1 MSELDT
7 ILKSLDEVGAKIN
20 EIDADGKASV
30 AAVKEEMKKLGE
42 EQVKFAREL
51 AALQQASADGAA
63 ESDNRVKSIGEK
75 FTESANYKAF
85 SANTRDV
92 RGARHI
98 VSTKSDSP
106 TPSTVS
112 PAINRNT
119 IAAPYQLAGIWGAP
133 EQQLIV
139 ENLIPHIPVST
150 SAVEY
155 LKHTGFTNNAG
166 VVAEGAAKAESTF
179 EFDLATANVVTIAH
193 WTKITEQLAADAPAV
208 TAYINAKMLY
218 GLQLKVDN
226 QIISGTGTST
236 QLGGFL
242 KSGNHTDYSSAI
254 SSQIPTGAN
263 LMDFALLIKTH
274 LDSLAYPPKVLLLNP
289 KDWADIALL
298 KDSQKRYLLGGPAG
312 ITQKSLWGLPV
323 ETSASVPSGKY
334 IMADFALGSTI
345 YDRQEVALE
354 IDREGDDFRKNLL
367 TIRVERRLGLGVED
381 AAAIA
386 GGDWSLGA

>member
-20 EIDADGKASV
+20 AIDADGKASIT
-30 AAVKEEMKKLGE
+30 AVKEEMKKLGE
-42 EQVKFAREL
+42 EQLKFAKEL
-51 AALQQASADGAA
+51 AALQQASADGAS

-98 VSTKSDSP
+98 VSTKNDSP
-106 TPSTVS
+106 TVSTVS
-112 PAINRNT
+112 PAISRNT

-139 ENLIPHIPVST
+139 ENLIPHIPVSS

-208 TAYINAKMLY
+208 TAYINAKMMY

-242 KSGNHTDYSSAI
+242 KSGNHTDYSSAVT
-254 SSQIPTGAN
+254 IPTGAN
-263 LMDFALLIKTH
+263 LMDFALLIKTK
-274 LDSLAYPPKVLLLNP
+274 LDTLGYPPKVLLLNP
-289 KDWADIALL
+289 ADWAGLALL
-298 KDSQKRYLLGGPAG
+298 KDTQKRYLLGGPAG
-312 ITQKSLWGLPV
+312 VTTKSLWGLPV
-323 ETSASVPSGKY
+323 ETTASVPSGKY
-334 IMADFALGSTI
+334 VMADFALGSTI

-354 IDREGDDFRKNLL
+354 IDRECDDFRKNLL

-386 GGDWSLGA
+386 GGDWSLGE

>member
-20 EIDADGKASV
+20 AIDADGKASIT
-30 AAVKEEMKKLGE
+30 AVKEEMKKLGE
-42 EQVKFAREL
+42 EQLKFAKEL

-63 ESDNRVKSIGEK
+63 ESDTRVKSIGEK

-98 VSTKSDSP
+98 VSTKNDSP
-106 TPSTVS
+106 TVSTVS
-112 PAINRNT
+112 PAISRNT

-139 ENLIPHIPVST
+139 ENLIPHIPVSS

-208 TAYINAKMLY
+208 TAYINAKMMY

-242 KSGNHTDYSSAI
+242 KSGNHTDYSSAVT
-254 SSQIPTGAN
+254 IPTGAN
-263 LMDFALLIKTH
+263 LMDFALLIKTK
-274 LDSLAYPPKVLLLNP
+274 LDTLGYPPKVLLLNP
-289 KDWADIALL
+289 ADWAGLALL
-298 KDSQKRYLLGGPAG
+298 KDTQKRYLLGGPAG
-312 ITQKSLWGLPV
+312 VTTKSLWGLPV
-323 ETSASVPSGKY
+323 ETTASVPSGKY
-334 IMADFALGSTI
+334 VMADFALGSTI

-386 GGDWSLGA
+386 GGDWSLGE

>member
-7 ILKSLDEVGAKIN
+7 ILKSLDAVGAKID

-63 ESDNRVKSIGEK
+63 ESDNRFKSIGEK

-106 TPSTVS
+106 TVSTVS
-112 PAINRNT
+112 PAISRNT

-139 ENLIPHIPVST
+139 ENLIPHIPVSS

-208 TAYINAKMLY
+208 TAYINAKMMY

-242 KSGNHTDYSSAI
+242 KSGNHTDYSSAVT
-254 SSQIPTGAN
+254 IPTGAN
-263 LMDFALLIKTH
+263 LMDFALLIKTK
-274 LDSLAYPPKVLLLNP
+274 LDTLGYPPKVLLLNP
-289 KDWADIALL
+289 ADWAGLALL
-298 KDSQKRYLLGGPAG
+298 KDTQKRYLLGGPAG
-312 ITQKSLWGLPV
+312 VTTKSLWGLPV
-323 ETSASVPSGKY
+323 ETTASVPSGKY
-334 IMADFALGSTI
+334 VMADFALGSTI

-386 GGDWSLGA
+386 GGDWSLGE

>member
-7 ILKSLDEVGAKIN
+7 ILKSLDAVGAKID

-98 VSTKSDSP
+98 VSTKTDSP
-106 TPSTVS
+106 TVSTVS
-112 PAINRNT
+112 PAISRNT

-242 KSGNHTDYSSAI
+242 KSGNHTDYSSAVTV
-254 SSQIPTGAN
+254 PTGAN
-263 LMDFALLIKTH
+263 LMDFALLIKTK
-274 LDSLAYPPKVLLLNP
+274 LDTLGYPPKVLLLNP
-289 KDWADIALL
+289 EDWAGLALL
-298 KDSQKRYLLGGPAG
+298 KDAQKRYLLGGPAG
-312 ITQKSLWGLPV
+312 VTTKSLWGLPV

-386 GGDWSLGA
+386 GGDWSLGE

>member
-7 ILKSLDEVGAKIN
+7 ILKSLDAVGAKID

-30 AAVKEEMKKLGE
+30 KAVKEEMKKLGE
-42 EQVKFAREL
+42 EQVKFGREL

-98 VSTKSDSP
+98 VSTKNDSP
-106 TPSTVS
+106 TVSTVS
-112 PAINRNT
+112 PAISRNT

-242 KSGNHTDYSSAI
+242 KSGNHTDYSSAVTV
-254 SSQIPTGAN
+254 PTGAN
-263 LMDFALLIKTH
+263 LMDFALLIKTK
-274 LDSLAYPPKVLLLNP
+274 LDTLGYPPKVLLLNP
-289 KDWADIALL
+289 EDWAGLALL
-298 KDSQKRYLLGGPAG
+298 KDAQKRYLLGGPAG
-312 ITQKSLWGLPV
+312 VTTKSLWGLPV

-386 GGDWSLGA
+386 GGDWSLGE

>member
-1 MSELDT
+1 MSELDA
-7 ILKSLDEVGAKIN
+7 ILKSLDAVGAKID

-98 VSTKSDSP
+98 VSTKTDSP
-106 TPSTVS
+106 TVSTVS
-112 PAINRNT
+112 PAISRNT

-208 TAYINAKMLY
+208 TAYINAKMMY

-242 KSGNHTDYSSAI
+242 KSGNHTDYSSAVTV
-254 SSQIPTGAN
+254 PTGAN
-263 LMDFALLIKTH
+263 LMDFALLIKTK
-274 LDSLAYPPKVLLLNP
+274 LDTLGYPPKVLLLNP
-289 KDWADIALL
+289 EDWAGLALL
-298 KDSQKRYLLGGPAG
+298 KDTQKRYLLGGPAG
-312 ITQKSLWGLPV
+312 VTTKSLWGLPV
-323 ETSASVPSGKY
+323 ETTASVPSGKY

-386 GGDWSLGA
+386 GGDWSLGE

>member
-20 EIDADGKASV
+20 AIDADGKASIT
-30 AAVKEEMKKLGE
+30 AVKEEMKKLGE

-106 TPSTVS
+106 TVSTVS
-112 PAINRNT
+112 PAISRNT

-139 ENLIPHIPVST
+139 ENLIPHIPVSS

-242 KSGNHTDYSSAI
+242 KSGNHTDYSSAVT
-254 SSQIPTGAN
+254 IPTGAN
-263 LMDFALLIKTH
+263 LMDFALLIKTK
-274 LDSLAYPPKVLLLNP
+274 LDTLGYPPKVLLLNP
-289 KDWADIALL
+289 ADWAGLALL
-298 KDSQKRYLLGGPAG
+298 KDTQKRYLLGGPAG
-312 ITQKSLWGLPV
+312 VTTKSLWGLPV

-334 IMADFALGSTI
+334 VMADFALGSTI

-386 GGDWSLGA
+386 GGDWSLGE

>member
-1 MSELDT
+1 MSELET
-7 ILKSLDEVGAKIN
+7 ILKSLDEVGAKID

-106 TPSTVS
+106 TVSTVS

-139 ENLIPHIPVST
+139 ENLIPHIPVSS

-208 TAYINAKMLY
+208 TAYINAKMMY

-242 KSGNHTDYSSAI
+242 KSGNHTDYSSAVT
-254 SSQIPTGAN
+254 IPTGAN
-263 LMDFALLIKTH
+263 LMDFALLIKTK
-274 LDSLAYPPKVLLLNP
+274 LDTLGYPPKVLLLNP
-289 KDWADIALL
+289 ADWAGLALL
-298 KDSQKRYLLGGPAG
+298 KDTQKRYLLGGPAG
-312 ITQKSLWGLPV
+312 VTTKSLWGLPV
-323 ETSASVPSGKY
+323 ETTASVPSGKY
-334 IMADFALGSTI
+334 VMADFALGSTI

-386 GGDWSLGA
+386 GGDWSLGE

>member
-20 EIDADGKASV
+20 AIDADGKASIT
-30 AAVKEEMKKLGE
+30 AVKEEMKKLGE
-42 EQVKFAREL
+42 EQLKFAKEL
-51 AALQQASADGAA
+51 AALQQASADGAS

-98 VSTKSDSP
+98 VSTKNDSP
-106 TPSTVS
+106 TVSTVS
-112 PAINRNT
+112 PAISRNT

-139 ENLIPHIPVST
+139 ENLIPHIPVSS

-208 TAYINAKMLY
+208 TAYINAKMMY
-218 GLQLKVDN
+218 GLQLKIDN

-242 KSGNHTDYSSAI
+242 KSGNHTDYSSAVT
-254 SSQIPTGAN
+254 IPTGAN
-263 LMDFALLIKTH
+263 LMDFALLIKTK
-274 LDSLAYPPKVLLLNP
+274 LDTLGYPPKVLLLNP
-289 KDWADIALL
+289 ADWAGLALL
-298 KDSQKRYLLGGPAG
+298 KDTQRRYLLGGPAG
-312 ITQKSLWGLPV
+312 VTTKSLWGLPV
-323 ETSASVPSGKY
+323 ETTASVPSGKY
-334 IMADFALGSTI
+334 VMADFALGSTI

-386 GGDWSLGA
+386 GGDWSLGE

>member
-20 EIDADGKASV
+20 AIDADGKASIT
-30 AAVKEEMKKLGE
+30 AVKEEMKKLGE
-42 EQVKFAREL
+42 EQLKFAREL

-98 VSTKSDSP
+98 VSTKTDSP
-106 TPSTVS
+106 TVSTVS
-112 PAINRNT
+112 PAISRNT

-139 ENLIPHIPVST
+139 ENLIPHIPVSS

-208 TAYINAKMLY
+208 TAYINAKMMY

-242 KSGNHTDYSSAI
+242 KSGNHTDYSSAVT
-254 SSQIPTGAN
+254 IPTGAN
-263 LMDFALLIKTH
+263 LMDFALLIKTK
-274 LDSLAYPPKVLLLNP
+274 LDTLGYPPKVLLLNP
-289 KDWADIALL
+289 ADWAGLALL
-298 KDSQKRYLLGGPAG
+298 KDTQKRYLLGGPAG
-312 ITQKSLWGLPV
+312 VTTKSLWGLPV

-334 IMADFALGSTI
+334 VMADFALGSTI

-386 GGDWSLGA
+386 GGDWSLGE

>member
-20 EIDADGKASV
+20 AIDADGKASV

-106 TPSTVS
+106 TVSTVS
-112 PAINRNT
+112 PAISRNT

-139 ENLIPHIPVST
+139 ENLIPHIPVSS

-208 TAYINAKMLY
+208 TAYINAKMMY

-242 KSGNHTDYSSAI
+242 KSGNHTDYSSAVT
-254 SSQIPTGAN
+254 IPTGAN
-263 LMDFALLIKTH
+263 LMDFALLIKTK
-274 LDSLAYPPKVLLLNP
+274 LDTLGYPPKVLLLNP
-289 KDWADIALL
+289 ADWAGLALL
-298 KDSQKRYLLGGPAG
+298 KDTQKRYLLGGPAG
-312 ITQKSLWGLPV
+312 VTTKSLWGLPV
-323 ETSASVPSGKY
+323 ETTASVPSGKY
-334 IMADFALGSTI
+334 VMADFALGSTI

-386 GGDWSLGA
+386 GGDWSLGE

>member
-20 EIDADGKASV
+20 AIDADGKASIT
-30 AAVKEEMKKLGE
+30 AVKEEMKKLGE
-42 EQVKFAREL
+42 EQLKFAKEL
-51 AALQQASADGAA
+51 AALQQASADGAS

-98 VSTKSDSP
+98 VSTKNDSP
-106 TPSTVS
+106 TVSTVS
-112 PAINRNT
+112 PAISRNT

-139 ENLIPHIPVST
+139 ENLIPHIPVSS

-208 TAYINAKMLY
+208 TAYINAKMMY

-242 KSGNHTDYSSAI
+242 KSGNHTDYSSAVTV
-254 SSQIPTGAN
+254 PTGAN
-263 LMDFALLIKTH
+263 LMDFALLIKTK
-274 LDSLAYPPKVLLLNP
+274 LDTLGYPPKVLLLNP
-289 KDWADIALL
+289 EDWAGLALL
-298 KDSQKRYLLGGPAG
+298 KDTQKRYLLGGPAG
-312 ITQKSLWGLPV
+312 VTTKSLWGLPV

-386 GGDWSLGA
+386 GGDWSLGE

>member
-7 ILKSLDEVGAKIN
+7 ILKSLDAVGAKID

-98 VSTKSDSP
+98 VSTKTDSP
-106 TPSTVS
+106 TVSTVS
-112 PAINRNT
+112 PAISRNT

-242 KSGNHTDYSSAI
+242 KSGNHTDYSSAVTV
-254 SSQIPTGAN
+254 PTGAN
-263 LMDFALLIKTH
+263 LMDFALLIKTK
-274 LDSLAYPPKVLLLNP
+274 LDTLGYPPKVLLLNP
-289 KDWADIALL
+289 EDWAGLALL

-386 GGDWSLGA
+386 GGDWSLGE

>member
-7 ILKSLDEVGAKIN
+7 ILKSLDAVGAKID

-106 TPSTVS
+106 TTSVVS
-112 PAINRNT
+112 PAISRNT
-119 IAAPYQLAGIWGAP
+119 IAAPYQVQGIWGAP

-139 ENLIPHIPVST
+139 ENLIPHIPVSS

-193 WTKITEQLAADAPAV
+193 WTKITDQLAADAPAV

-242 KSGNHTDYSSAI
+242 KSGNHTDYSSAVTV
-254 SSQIPTGAN
+254 PTGAN
-263 LMDFALLIKTH
+263 LMDFALLIKTK
-274 LDSLAYPPKVLLLNP
+274 LDTLGYPPKVLLLNP
-289 KDWADIALL
+289 EDWAGLALL
-298 KDSQKRYLLGGPAG
+298 KDAQKRYLLGGPAG
-312 ITQKSLWGLPV
+312 VTTKSLWGLPV

-386 GGDWSLGA
+386 GGDWSLGE

>member
-1 MSELDT
+1 MSELDA
-7 ILKSLDEVGAKIN
+7 ILKSLDAVGAKID

-98 VSTKSDSP
+98 VSTKNDSP
-106 TPSTVS
+106 TPSVVS
-112 PAINRNT
+112 PAISRNT

-139 ENLIPHIPVST
+139 ENLIPHIPVSS

-208 TAYINAKMLY
+208 TAYINAKMMY

-242 KSGNHTDYSSAI
+242 KSGNHTDYSSAVTV
-254 SSQIPTGAN
+254 PTGAN
-263 LMDFALLIKTH
+263 LMDFALLIKTK
-274 LDSLAYPPKVLLLNP
+274 LDTLGYPPKVLLLNP
-289 KDWADIALL
+289 EDWAGLALL
-298 KDSQKRYLLGGPAG
+298 KDAQKRYLLGGPAG
-312 ITQKSLWGLPV
+312 VTTKSLWGLPV

-386 GGDWSLGA
+386 GGDWSLGE

>member
-20 EIDADGKASV
+20 AIDADGKASIT
-30 AAVKEEMKKLGE
+30 AVKEEMKKLGE
-42 EQVKFAREL
+42 EQLKFAKEL

-98 VSTKSDSP
+98 VSTKNDSP
-106 TPSTVS
+106 TVSTVS
-112 PAINRNT
+112 PAISRNT

-139 ENLIPHIPVST
+139 ENLIPHIPVSS

-208 TAYINAKMLY
+208 TAYINAKMMY

-242 KSGNHTDYSSAI
+242 KSGNHTDYSSAVT
-254 SSQIPTGAN
+254 IPTGAN
-263 LMDFALLIKTH
+263 LMDFALLIKTK
-274 LDSLAYPPKVLLLNP
+274 LDTLGYPPKVLLLNP
-289 KDWADIALL
+289 ADWAGLALL
-298 KDSQKRYLLGGPAG
+298 KDTQKRYLLGGPAG
-312 ITQKSLWGLPV
+312 VTTKSLWGLPV
-323 ETSASVPSGKY
+323 ETTASVPSGKY
-334 IMADFALGSTI
+334 VMADFALGSTI

-386 GGDWSLGA
+386 GGDWSLGE

>member
-30 AAVKEEMKKLGE
+30 KAVKEEMKKLGE

-106 TPSTVS
+106 TVSTVS
-112 PAINRNT
+112 PAISRNT
-119 IAAPYQLAGIWGAP
+119 IAAPYQVQGIWGAP

-139 ENLIPHIPVST
+139 ENLIPHIPVSS

-208 TAYINAKMLY
+208 TAYINAKMMY

-242 KSGNHTDYSSAI
+242 KSGNHTDYSSAVT
-254 SSQIPTGAN
+254 IPTGAN
-263 LMDFALLIKTH
+263 LMDFALLIKTK
-274 LDSLAYPPKVLLLNP
+274 LDTLGYPPKVLLLNP
-289 KDWADIALL
+289 ADWAGLALL
-298 KDSQKRYLLGGPAG
+298 KDTQKRYLLGGPAG
-312 ITQKSLWGLPV
+312 VTTKSLWGLPV
-323 ETSASVPSGKY
+323 ETTASVPSGKY
-334 IMADFALGSTI
+334 VMADFALGSTI

-386 GGDWSLGA
+386 GGDWSLGE

>member
-20 EIDADGKASV
+20 AIDADGKASIT
-30 AAVKEEMKKLGE
+30 AVKEEMKKLGE
-42 EQVKFAREL
+42 EQLKFAKEL
-51 AALQQASADGAA
+51 AALQQASADGAS

-98 VSTKSDSP
+98 VSTKNDSP
-106 TPSTVS
+106 TVSTVS
-112 PAINRNT
+112 PAISRNT
-119 IAAPYQLAGIWGAP
+119 IAAPYQVQGIWGAP

-139 ENLIPHIPVST
+139 ENLIPHIPVSS

-208 TAYINAKMLY
+208 TAYINAKMMY

-242 KSGNHTDYSSAI
+242 KSDNHTDYSSAVT
-254 SSQIPTGAN
+254 IPTGAN
-263 LMDFALLIKTH
+263 LMDFALLIKTK
-274 LDSLAYPPKVLLLNP
+274 LDTLGYPPKVLLLNP
-289 KDWADIALL
+289 ADWAGLALL
-298 KDSQKRYLLGGPAG
+298 KDTQKRYLLGGPAG
-312 ITQKSLWGLPV
+312 VTTKSLWGLPV
-323 ETSASVPSGKY
+323 ETTASVPSGKY
-334 IMADFALGSTI
+334 VMADFALGSTI

-386 GGDWSLGA
+386 GGNWSLGA

>member
-20 EIDADGKASV
+20 AIDADGKASIT
-30 AAVKEEMKKLGE
+30 AVKEEMKKLGE
-42 EQVKFAREL
+42 EQLKFAKEL
-51 AALQQASADGAA
+51 AALQQASADGAS

-98 VSTKSDSP
+98 VSTKNDSP
-106 TPSTVS
+106 TVSTVS
-112 PAINRNT
+112 PAISRNT
-119 IAAPYQLAGIWGAP
+119 IAAPYQVQGIWGAP

-139 ENLIPHIPVST
+139 ENLIPHIPVSS

-166 VVAEGAAKAESTF
+166 VVAEAAAKAESTF

-208 TAYINAKMLY
+208 TAYINAKMMY

-242 KSGNHTDYSSAI
+242 KSGNHTDYSSAVT
-254 SSQIPTGAN
+254 IPTGAN
-263 LMDFALLIKTH
+263 LMDFALLIKTK
-274 LDSLAYPPKVLLLNP
+274 LDTLGYPPKVLLLNP
-289 KDWADIALL
+289 ADWAGLALL
-298 KDSQKRYLLGGPAG
+298 KDTQKRYLLGGPAG
-312 ITQKSLWGLPV
+312 VTTKSLWGLPV
-323 ETSASVPSGKY
+323 ETTASVPSGKY
-334 IMADFALGSTI
+334 VMADFALGSTI

-386 GGDWSLGA
+386 GGDWSLGE

>member
-7 ILKSLDEVGAKIN
+7 ILKSLDAVGAKID

-106 TPSTVS
+106 TTSVVS
-112 PAINRNT
+112 PAISRNT
-119 IAAPYQLAGIWGAP
+119 IAAPYQVQGIWGAP

-139 ENLIPHIPVST
+139 ENLIPHIPVSS

-208 TAYINAKMLY
+208 TAYINAKMMY

-242 KSGNHTDYSSAI
+242 KSGNHTDYSSAVT
-254 SSQIPTGAN
+254 IPTGAN
-263 LMDFALLIKTH
+263 LMDFALLIKTK
-274 LDSLAYPPKVLLLNP
+274 LDTLGYPPKVLLLNP
-289 KDWADIALL
+289 ADWAGLALL
-298 KDSQKRYLLGGPAG
+298 KDTQKRYLLGGPAG
-312 ITQKSLWGLPV
+312 VTTKSLWGLPV

>member
-20 EIDADGKASV
+20 AIDADGKASIT
-30 AAVKEEMKKLGE
+30 AVKEEMKKLGE

-106 TPSTVS
+106 TVSTVS
-112 PAINRNT
+112 PAISRNT

-139 ENLIPHIPVST
+139 ENLIPHIPVSS

-208 TAYINAKMLY
+208 TAYINAKMMY

-242 KSGNHTDYSSAI
+242 KSGNHTDYSSAVT
-254 SSQIPTGAN
+254 IPTGAN
-263 LMDFALLIKTH
+263 LMDFALLIKTK
-274 LDSLAYPPKVLLLNP
+274 LDTLGYPPKVLLLNP
-289 KDWADIALL
+289 EDWAGLALL
-298 KDSQKRYLLGGPAG
+298 KDAQKRYLLGGPAG
-312 ITQKSLWGLPV
+312 VTTKSLWGLPV
-323 ETSASVPSGKY
+323 ETTASVPSGKY
-334 IMADFALGSTI
+334 VMADFALGSTI

-386 GGDWSLGA
+386 GGDWSLGE

>member
-7 ILKSLDEVGAKIN
+7 ILKSLDAVGAKID

-30 AAVKEEMKKLGE
+30 AAVKEELKKLGE

-106 TPSTVS
+106 TTSVVS
-112 PAINRNT
+112 PAISRNT
-119 IAAPYQLAGIWGAP
+119 IAAPYQVQGIWGAP

-139 ENLIPHIPVST
+139 ENLIPHIPVSS

-242 KSGNHTDYSSAI
+242 KSGNHTDYSSAVTV
-254 SSQIPTGAN
+254 PTGAN
-263 LMDFALLIKTH
+263 LMDFALLIKTK
-274 LDSLAYPPKVLLLNP
+274 LDTLGYPPKVLLLNP
-289 KDWADIALL
+289 ADWAGLALL
-298 KDSQKRYLLGGPAG
+298 KDTQKRYLLGGPAG
-312 ITQKSLWGLPV
+312 VTTKSLWGLPV

-386 GGDWSLGA
+386 GGDWSLGE

>member
-1 MSELDT
+1 MSELDA
-7 ILKSLDEVGAKIN
+7 ILKSLDAVGAKID

-30 AAVKEEMKKLGE
+30 KAVKEEMKKLGE

-98 VSTKSDSP
+98 VSTKSDTP
-106 TPSTVS
+106 TVSTVS
-112 PAINRNT
+112 PAISRNT

-139 ENLIPHIPVST
+139 ENLIPHIPVSS

-208 TAYINAKMLY
+208 TAYINAKMMY

-242 KSGNHTDYSSAI
+242 KSGNHTDYSSAVT
-254 SSQIPTGAN
+254 IPTGAN
-263 LMDFALLIKTH
+263 LMDFALLIKTK
-274 LDSLAYPPKVLLLNP
+274 LDTLGYPPKVLLLNP
-289 KDWADIALL
+289 EDWAGLALL
-298 KDSQKRYLLGGPAG
+298 KDAQKRYLLGGPAG
-312 ITQKSLWGLPV
+312 VTTKSLWGLPV

-386 GGDWSLGA
+386 GGDWSLGE

>member
-1 MSELDT
+1 MSELDA
-7 ILKSLDEVGAKIN
+7 ILKSLDAVGAKID

-98 VSTKSDSP
+98 VSTKTDSP
-106 TPSTVS
+106 TVSTVS
-112 PAINRNT
+112 PAISRNT
-119 IAAPYQLAGIWGAP
+119 IAAPYQLAGIWGSP

-242 KSGNHTDYSSAI
+242 KSGNHTDYSSAVTV
-254 SSQIPTGAN
+254 PTGAN
-263 LMDFALLIKTH
+263 LMDFALLIKTK
-274 LDSLAYPPKVLLLNP
+274 LDTLGYPPKVLLLNP
-289 KDWADIALL
+289 EDWAGLALL
-298 KDSQKRYLLGGPAG
+298 KDAQKRYLLGGPAG
-312 ITQKSLWGLPV
+312 VTTKSLWGLPV

-334 IMADFALGSTI
+334 VMADFALGSTI

-386 GGDWSLGA
+386 GGDWSLGE

>member
-1 MSELDT
+1 MSDLDT

-30 AAVKEEMKKLGE
+30 AAVKEELKKLGE

-63 ESDNRVKSIGEK
+63 ESDSRVKSIGEK

-106 TPSTVS
+106 TVSTVS

-139 ENLIPHIPVST
+139 ENLIPHIPVSS

-208 TAYINAKMLY
+208 TAYINAKMMY

-242 KSGNHTDYSSAI
+242 KSGNHTDYSSAVT
-254 SSQIPTGAN
+254 IPTGAN
-263 LMDFALLIKTH
+263 LMDFALLIKTK
-274 LDSLAYPPKVLLLNP
+274 LDTLGYPPKVLLLNP
-289 KDWADIALL
+289 ADWAGLALL
-298 KDSQKRYLLGGPAG
+298 KDTQKRYLLGGPAG
-312 ITQKSLWGLPV
+312 VTTKSLWGLPV
-323 ETSASVPSGKY
+323 ETTASVPSGKY
-334 IMADFALGSTI
+334 VMADFALGSTI

-386 GGDWSLGA
+386 GGDWSLGE

>member
-1 MSELDT
+1 MSELET

-42 EQVKFAREL
+42 EQLKFAKEL
-51 AALQQASADGAA
+51 AALQQASADGAS

-98 VSTKSDSP
+98 VSTKNDSP
-106 TPSTVS
+106 TVSTVS
-112 PAINRNT
+112 PAISRNT
-119 IAAPYQLAGIWGAP
+119 IAAPYQVQGIWGAP

-139 ENLIPHIPVST
+139 ENLIPHIPVSS

-208 TAYINAKMLY
+208 TAYINAKMMY

-242 KSGNHTDYSSAI
+242 KSGNHTDYSSAVT
-254 SSQIPTGAN
+254 IPTGAN
-263 LMDFALLIKTH
+263 LMDFALLIKTK
-274 LDSLAYPPKVLLLNP
+274 LDTLGYPPKVLLLNP
-289 KDWADIALL
+289 ADWAGLALL
-298 KDSQKRYLLGGPAG
+298 KDTQKRYLLGGPAG
-312 ITQKSLWGLPV
+312 VTTKSLWGLPV
-323 ETSASVPSGKY
+323 ETTASVPSGKY
-334 IMADFALGSTI
+334 VMADFALGSTI

-386 GGDWSLGA
+386 GGDWSLGE

>member
-20 EIDADGKASV
+20 AIDADGKASIT
-30 AAVKEEMKKLGE
+30 AVKEEMKKLGE
-42 EQVKFAREL
+42 EQLKFAKEL
-51 AALQQASADGAA
+51 AALQQASADGAS

-98 VSTKSDSP
+98 VSTKNDSP
-106 TPSTVS
+106 TVSTVS
-112 PAINRNT
+112 PAISRNT
-119 IAAPYQLAGIWGAP
+119 IAAPYQVQGIWGAP

-139 ENLIPHIPVST
+139 ENLIPHIPVSS

-208 TAYINAKMLY
+208 TAYINAKMMY

-242 KSGNHTDYSSAI
+242 KSGNHTDYSSAVT
-254 SSQIPTGAN
+254 IPTGAN
-263 LMDFALLIKTH
+263 LMDFALLIKTK
-274 LDSLAYPPKVLLLNP
+274 LDTLGYPPKVLLLNP
-289 KDWADIALL
+289 ADWAGLALL
-298 KDSQKRYLLGGPAG
+298 KDTQKRYLLGGPAG
-312 ITQKSLWGLPV
+312 VTTKSLWGLPV
-323 ETSASVPSGKY
+323 ETTASVPSGKY
-334 IMADFALGSTI
+334 VMADFDLGSTI

-386 GGDWSLGA
+386 GGDWSLGE

>member
-20 EIDADGKASV
+20 AIDADGKASIT
-30 AAVKEEMKKLGE
+30 AVKEEMKKLGE
-42 EQVKFAREL
+42 EQLKFAKEL

-98 VSTKSDSP
+98 VSTKNDSP
-106 TPSTVS
+106 TVSTVS
-112 PAINRNT
+112 PAIDRNT

-139 ENLIPHIPVST
+139 ENLIPHIPVSS

-166 VVAEGAAKAESTF
+166 VVAEGAVKAESTF

-208 TAYINAKMLY
+208 TAYINAKMMY

-242 KSGNHTDYSSAI
+242 KSGNHTDYSSAVTV
-254 SSQIPTGAN
+254 PTGAN
-263 LMDFALLIKTH
+263 LMDFALLIKTK
-274 LDSLAYPPKVLLLNP
+274 LDTLGYPPKVLLLNP
-289 KDWADIALL
+289 ADWAGLALL
-298 KDSQKRYLLGGPAG
+298 KDTQKRYLLGGPAG
-312 ITQKSLWGLPV
+312 VTTKSLWGLPV
-323 ETSASVPSGKY
+323 ETTASVPSGKY
-334 IMADFALGSTI
+334 VMADFALGSTI

-386 GGDWSLGA
+386 GGDWSLGE

>member
-20 EIDADGKASV
+20 AIDADGKASIT
-30 AAVKEEMKKLGE
+30 AVKEEMKKLGE

-51 AALQQASADGAA
+51 AALQQASADGAS

-98 VSTKSDSP
+98 VSTKNDSP
-106 TPSTVS
+106 TVSTVS
-112 PAINRNT
+112 PAISRNT

-139 ENLIPHIPVST
+139 ENLIPHIPVSS

-208 TAYINAKMLY
+208 TAYINAKMMY

-242 KSGNHTDYSSAI
+242 KSGNHTDYSSAVT
-254 SSQIPTGAN
+254 IPTGAN
-263 LMDFALLIKTH
+263 LMDFALLIKTK
-274 LDSLAYPPKVLLLNP
+274 LDTLGYPPKVLLLNP
-289 KDWADIALL
+289 ADWAGLALL
-298 KDSQKRYLLGGPAG
+298 KDTQKRYLLGGPAG
-312 ITQKSLWGLPV
+312 VTTKSLWGLPV
-323 ETSASVPSGKY
+323 ETTASVPSGKY
-334 IMADFALGSTI
+334 VMADFALGSTI

-386 GGDWSLGA
+386 GGDWSLGE

>member
-7 ILKSLDEVGAKIN
+7 ILKSLDAVGAKID

-63 ESDNRVKSIGEK
+63 ESDTRVKSIGEK

-98 VSTKSDSP
+98 VSTKTDSP
-106 TPSTVS
+106 TVSTVS
-112 PAINRNT
+112 PAISRNT

-139 ENLIPHIPVST
+139 ENLIPHIPVSS

-208 TAYINAKMLY
+208 TAYINAKMMY

-242 KSGNHTDYSSAI
+242 KSGNHTDYSSAVTV
-254 SSQIPTGAN
+254 PTGAN
-263 LMDFALLIKTH
+263 LMDFALLIKTK
-274 LDSLAYPPKVLLLNP
+274 LDTLGYPPKVLLLNP
-289 KDWADIALL
+289 EDWAGLALL
-298 KDSQKRYLLGGPAG
+298 KDAQKRYLLGGPAG
-312 ITQKSLWGLPV
+312 VTTKSLWGLPV

-367 TIRVERRLGLGVED
+367 TIRVERRLGIGVED

-386 GGDWSLGA
+386 GGDWSLGE

>member
-20 EIDADGKASV
+20 AIDADGKASIT
-30 AAVKEEMKKLGE
+30 AVKEEMKKLGE

-98 VSTKSDSP
+98 VSTKNDSP
-106 TPSTVS
+106 TVSTVS
-112 PAINRNT
+112 PAISRNT

-139 ENLIPHIPVST
+139 ENLIPHIPVSS

-208 TAYINAKMLY
+208 TAYINAKMMY

-242 KSGNHTDYSSAI
+242 KSDNHTDYSSAVT
-254 SSQIPTGAN
+254 IPTGAN
-263 LMDFALLIKTH
+263 LMDFALLIKTK
-274 LDSLAYPPKVLLLNP
+274 LDTLGYPPKVLLLNP
-289 KDWADIALL
+289 ADWAGLALL
-298 KDSQKRYLLGGPAG
+298 KDTQKRYLLGGPAG
-312 ITQKSLWGLPV
+312 VTTKSLWGLPV
-323 ETSASVPSGKY
+323 ETTASVPSGKY
-334 IMADFALGSTI
+334 VMADFALGSTI

-386 GGDWSLGA
+386 GGDWSLGE

>member
-1 MSELDT
+1 MSELDA
-7 ILKSLDEVGAKIN
+7 ILKSLDAVGAKID

-30 AAVKEEMKKLGE
+30 KAVKEEMKKLGD
-42 EQVKFAREL
+42 EQLKFAREL

-98 VSTKSDSP
+98 VSTKNDSP
-106 TPSTVS
+106 TVSTVS
-112 PAINRNT
+112 PAISRNT

-139 ENLIPHIPVST
+139 ENLIPHIPVSS

-208 TAYINAKMLY
+208 TAYINAKMMY

-242 KSGNHTDYSSAI
+242 KSGNHTDYSSAVT
-254 SSQIPTGAN
+254 IPTGAN
-263 LMDFALLIKTH
+263 LMDFALLIKTK
-274 LDSLAYPPKVLLLNP
+274 LDTLGYPPKVLLLNP
-289 KDWADIALL
+289 ADWAGLALL
-298 KDSQKRYLLGGPAG
+298 KDTQKRYLLGGPAG
-312 ITQKSLWGLPV
+312 VTTKSLWGLPV
-323 ETSASVPSGKY
+323 ETTASVPSGKY
-334 IMADFALGSTI
+334 VMADFALGSTI

-386 GGDWSLGA
+386 GGDWSLGE

>member
-20 EIDADGKASV
+20 AIDADGKASIT
-30 AAVKEEMKKLGE
+30 AVKEEMKKLGE
-42 EQVKFAREL
+42 EQLKFAKEL
-51 AALQQASADGAA
+51 AALQQASADGAS

-98 VSTKSDSP
+98 VSTKNDSP
-106 TPSTVS
+106 TVSTVS
-112 PAINRNT
+112 PAISRNT

-139 ENLIPHIPVST
+139 ENLIPHIPVSS

-208 TAYINAKMLY
+208 TAYINAKMMY

-242 KSGNHTDYSSAI
+242 KSGNHTDYSSAVT
-254 SSQIPTGAN
+254 IPTGAN
-263 LMDFALLIKTH
+263 LMDFALLIKTK
-274 LDSLAYPPKVLLLNP
+274 LDTLGYPPKVLLLNP
-289 KDWADIALL
+289 ADWAGLALL
-298 KDSQKRYLLGGPAG
+298 KDTQKRYLLGGPAG
-312 ITQKSLWGLPV
+312 VTTKSLWGLPV
-323 ETSASVPSGKY
+323 ETTASVPSGKY
-334 IMADFALGSTI
+334 VMADFALGSTI

>member
-1 MSELDT
+1 MSELET
-7 ILKSLDEVGAKIN
+7 ILKSLDAVGAKID

-98 VSTKSDSP
+98 VSTKNDSP
-106 TPSTVS
+106 TPSVVS
-112 PAINRNT
+112 PAISRNT
-119 IAAPYQLAGIWGAP
+119 IAAPYQVQGIWGAP

-155 LKHTGFTNNAG
+155 LKNTGFTNNAG

-242 KSGNHTDYSSAI
+242 KSGNHTDYSSAVTV
-254 SSQIPTGAN
+254 PTGAN
-263 LMDFALLIKTH
+263 LMDFALLIKTK
-274 LDSLAYPPKVLLLNP
+274 LDTLGYPPKVLLLNP
-289 KDWADIALL
+289 ADWAGLALL
-298 KDSQKRYLLGGPAG
+298 KDAQKRYLLGGPAG
-312 ITQKSLWGLPV
+312 VTTKSLWGLPV

-386 GGDWSLGA
+386 GGDWSLGE

>member
-7 ILKSLDEVGAKIN
+7 ILKSLDAVGAKID

-30 AAVKEEMKKLGE
+30 KAVKEELKKLGE

-98 VSTKSDSP
+98 VSTKTDSP
-106 TPSTVS
+106 TVSTVS
-112 PAINRNT
+112 PAISRNT

-242 KSGNHTDYSSAI
+242 KSGNHTDYSSAVTV
-254 SSQIPTGAN
+254 PTGAN
-263 LMDFALLIKTH
+263 LMDFALLIKTK
-274 LDSLAYPPKVLLLNP
+274 LDTLGYPPKVLLLNP
-289 KDWADIALL
+289 EDWAGLALL
-298 KDSQKRYLLGGPAG
+298 KDAQKRYLLGGPAG
-312 ITQKSLWGLPV
+312 VTTKSLWGLPV

-386 GGDWSLGA
+386 GGDWSLGE

>member
-20 EIDADGKASV
+20 AIDADGKASIT
-30 AAVKEEMKKLGE
+30 AVKEEMKKLGE
-42 EQVKFAREL
+42 EQLKFAKEL
-51 AALQQASADGAA
+51 AALQQASADGVA

-106 TPSTVS
+106 TVSTVS
-112 PAINRNT
+112 PAISRNT
-119 IAAPYQLAGIWGAP
+119 IAAPYQVQGIWGAP

-166 VVAEGAAKAESTF
+166 VVAEGASKAESTF

-208 TAYINAKMLY
+208 TAYINAKMMY

-242 KSGNHTDYSSAI
+242 KSGNHTDYSSAVT
-254 SSQIPTGAN
+254 IPTGAN
-263 LMDFALLIKTH
+263 LMDFALLIKTK
-274 LDSLAYPPKVLLLNP
+274 LDTLGYPPKVLLLNP
-289 KDWADIALL
+289 TDWAGLALL
-298 KDSQKRYLLGGPAG
+298 KDTQKRYLLGGPAG
-312 ITQKSLWGLPV
+312 VTTKSLWGLPV
-323 ETSASVPSGKY
+323 ETTASVPSGKY
-334 IMADFALGSTI
+334 VMADFALGSTI

-386 GGDWSLGA
+386 GGDWSLGE

>member
-1 MSELDT
+1 MSELET
-7 ILKSLDEVGAKIN
+7 ILKSLDAVGTKID

-30 AAVKEEMKKLGE
+30 KAVKDEMKKLGE

-106 TPSTVS
+106 TVSTVS
-112 PAINRNT
+112 PAISRNT

-139 ENLIPHIPVST
+139 ENLIPHIPVSS

-208 TAYINAKMLY
+208 TAYINAKMMY

-242 KSGNHTDYSSAI
+242 KSGNHTDYSSAVT
-254 SSQIPTGAN
+254 IPTGAN
-263 LMDFALLIKTH
+263 LMDFALLIKTK
-274 LDSLAYPPKVLLLNP
+274 LDTLGYPPKVLLLNP
-289 KDWADIALL
+289 ADWAGLALL
-298 KDSQKRYLLGGPAG
+298 KDTQKRYLLGGPAG
-312 ITQKSLWGLPV
+312 VTTKSLWGLPV
-323 ETSASVPSGKY
+323 ETTASVPSGKY
-334 IMADFALGSTI
+334 VMADFALGSTI

-386 GGDWSLGA
+386 GGDWSLGE

>member
-7 ILKSLDEVGAKIN
+7 ILKSLDAVGAKID

-30 AAVKEEMKKLGE
+30 KAVKEEMKKLGE

-63 ESDNRVKSIGEK
+63 ESDNRVKSIGER

-98 VSTKSDSP
+98 VSTKTDSP
-106 TPSTVS
+106 TVSTVS
-112 PAINRNT
+112 PAISRNT

-242 KSGNHTDYSSAI
+242 KSGNHTDYSSAVTV
-254 SSQIPTGAN
+254 PTGAN
-263 LMDFALLIKTH
+263 LMDFALLIKTK
-274 LDSLAYPPKVLLLNP
+274 LDTLGYPPKVLLLNP
-289 KDWADIALL
+289 EDWAGLALL
-298 KDSQKRYLLGGPAG
+298 KDAQKRYLLGGPTG
-312 ITQKSLWGLPV
+312 VTTKSLWGLPV

-386 GGDWSLGA
+386 GGDWSLGE

>member
-20 EIDADGKASV
+20 AIDADGKASIT
-30 AAVKEEMKKLGE
+30 AVKEEMKKLGE
-42 EQVKFAREL
+42 EQLKFAKEL
-51 AALQQASADGAA
+51 AALQQASADGAS

-106 TPSTVS
+106 TVSTVS
-112 PAINRNT
+112 PAISRNT
-119 IAAPYQLAGIWGAP
+119 IAAPYQVQGIWGAP

-139 ENLIPHIPVST
+139 ENLIPHIPVSS

-166 VVAEGAAKAESTF
+166 VVAEGDAKAESTF

-208 TAYINAKMLY
+208 TAYINAKMMY

-242 KSGNHTDYSSAI
+242 KSGNHTDYSSAVT
-254 SSQIPTGAN
+254 IPTGAN
-263 LMDFALLIKTH
+263 LMDFALLIKTK
-274 LDSLAYPPKVLLLNP
+274 LDTLGYPPKVLLLNP
-289 KDWADIALL
+289 ADWAGLALL
-298 KDSQKRYLLGGPAG
+298 KDTQKRYLLGGPAG
-312 ITQKSLWGLPV
+312 VTTKSLWGLPV

-334 IMADFALGSTI
+334 VMADFALGSTI

-386 GGDWSLGA
+386 GGNWSLGA

>member
-7 ILKSLDEVGAKIN
+7 ILKSLDEVGAKID

-106 TPSTVS
+106 TVSTVS
-112 PAINRNT
+112 PAISRNT

-139 ENLIPHIPVST
+139 ENLIPHIPVSS

-208 TAYINAKMLY
+208 TAYINAKMMY

-242 KSGNHTDYSSAI
+242 KSGNHTDYSSAVT
-254 SSQIPTGAN
+254 IPTGAN
-263 LMDFALLIKTH
+263 LMDFALLIKTK
-274 LDSLAYPPKVLLLNP
+274 LDTLGYPPKVLLLNP
-289 KDWADIALL
+289 ADWAGLALL
-298 KDSQKRYLLGGPAG
+298 KDTQKRYLLGGPAG
-312 ITQKSLWGLPV
+312 VTTKSLWGLPV

-334 IMADFALGSTI
+334 VMADFALGSTI

-386 GGDWSLGA
+386 GGDWSLGE